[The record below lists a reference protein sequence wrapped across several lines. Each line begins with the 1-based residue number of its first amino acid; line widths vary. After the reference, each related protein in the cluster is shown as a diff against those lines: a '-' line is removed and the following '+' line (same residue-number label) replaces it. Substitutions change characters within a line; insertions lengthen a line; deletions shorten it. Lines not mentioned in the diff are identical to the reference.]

1 MSAIWAVKSM
11 IACMASVSRLFSIVP
26 VNDVGDFK
34 VDFGGAWGGGIKSPV
49 LHVLK
54 VGSPSLR

>member
-34 VDFGGAWGGGIKSPV
+34 VDFGGVWGGIKNPV